1 MDPCITIHVC
11 FATALQE
18 KRMVEAYWRVFG
30 IEMVQQKGSFVALPW
45 EMV

>member
-18 KRMVEAYWRVFG
+18 KRVAEAYWRVFG
-30 IEMVQQKGSFVALPW
+30 IGMVRQKGSFVALPR